1 MNIFQPGPKG
11 QPCSY
16 SGDAEAPDGQE
27 NFLTDL
33 SVHHQRIKIRG
44 PTINVLNNFFFEKI
58 KCSWIIRFSLIE
70 PIELKHFFLCK
81 ADTRCNCVFTPS

>member
-44 PTINVLNNFFFEKI
+44 PTINVLNNFFFFK
-58 KCSWIIRFSLIE
+58 
-70 PIELKHFFLCK
+70 
-81 ADTRCNCVFTPS
+81 